1 MARKRREANC
11 QVKHVSIAGNQSGH
25 DVCKETDGSASMNHT
40 GEESAERVKKMA
52 MFFTGDKIF
61 FSLMGFSLHK
71 DRQK

>member
-1 MARKRREANC
+1 
-11 QVKHVSIAGNQSGH
+11 
-25 DVCKETDGSASMNHT
+25 MNHT

-61 FSLMGFSLHK
+61 FSLLRFSLHK